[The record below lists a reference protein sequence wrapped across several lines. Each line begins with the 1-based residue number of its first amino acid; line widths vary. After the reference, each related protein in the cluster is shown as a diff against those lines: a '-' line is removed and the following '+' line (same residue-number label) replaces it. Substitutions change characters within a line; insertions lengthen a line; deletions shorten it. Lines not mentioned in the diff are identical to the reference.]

1 MAYGP
6 YEKYRVPL
14 RAAGTATT
22 MAAVTKSYGRILRA
36 CETRLTTWMFL
47 VSERGDRREAAT
59 AAAEADEA
67 VAELLRLRPGK
78 IHRKAENG
86 VWSPAS
92 DVLAFR
98 SWVWFV
104 IAVLLGV
111 GGLLLIPGSSP
122 AGRYVGIAASLV
134 TAAPSALFASRQ
146 LSHWLAE
153 RALRTGAVEQNT
165 LIWIGRWLDGG
176 TVLVLTVGMWA
187 LWMTVLVL

>member
-1 MAYGP
+1 MIRNHEG
-6 YEKYRVPL
+6 
-14 RAAGTATT
+14 
-22 MAAVTKSYGRILRA
+22 ILRA
-36 CETRLTTWMFL
+36 LETRLTTWVFL

-111 GGLLLIPGSSP
+111 GSLLLIPGN
-122 AGRYVGIAASLV
+122 ATTGRYVRIAASLV
-134 TAAPSALFASRQ
+134 IAVPSALFASRQ
-146 LSHWLAE
+146 LSHLLAE
-153 RALRTGAVEQNT
+153 RALRTGAVEHNT
-165 LIWIGRWLDGG
+165 LAWIGRWLSGR
-176 TVLVLTVGMWA
+176 TVLVLTVGMWP

>member
-1 MAYGP
+1 MT
-6 YEKYRVPL
+6 
-14 RAAGTATT
+14 AAIKNHG
-22 MAAVTKSYGRILRA
+22 GILRA
-36 CETRLTTWMFL
+36 FETRLTTWMFL
-47 VSERGDRREAAT
+47 VSERGDRREAAA

-98 SWVWFV
+98 SWLWFV

-111 GGLLLIPGSSP
+111 GGLLLIPGGAT
-122 AGRYVGIAASLV
+122 AGRYVRIAFSLLP
-134 TAAPSALFASRQ
+134 ALPSALFASRQ
-146 LSHWLAE
+146 LSHVLAE

-165 LIWIGRWLDGG
+165 LIWIGRWLSGG
-176 TVLVLTVGMWA
+176 TVLVLTAGTWA

>member
-1 MAYGP
+1 MATVATVIKTYG
-6 YEKYRVPL
+6 
-14 RAAGTATT
+14 G
-22 MAAVTKSYGRILRA
+22 ILRA
-36 CETRLTTWMFL
+36 CESRLTTWMFL

-59 AAAEADEA
+59 AAAEVDEA

-78 IHRKAENG
+78 ISRKAENG

-98 SWVWFV
+98 SWLWFV

-111 GGLLLIPGSSP
+111 ASLLLIPGSGT
-122 AGRYVGIAASLV
+122 AGRYVRIASSLV
-134 TAAPSALFASRQ
+134 TAVPSALFASRQ
-146 LSHWLAE
+146 SSHLLAE

-165 LIWIGRWLDGG
+165 LIWIGRWLSGG